1 VSEAQDVQ
9 LAVFRVAEVALGG
22 VPGAEDPELDLS
34 PLHTPCTLREAGVR
48 DRRAI
53 PDEHHDRDLPGMYM
67 VQAGTLPLGIRAR
80 LQFDAARKRA
90 KDRKKRV
97 KRPRERM
104 TTMTEDQHRQQD
116 PTQQYPQPEYPEQ
129 DQRDQHP
136 GLEQEM
142 QPEPDYGVET
152 YRGSGKLEGK
162 KAVITGGDSGIGRA
176 VALAFAREGADVV
189 ISYLEE
195 EEPDAQETARVV
207 EEAGREAVR
216 VPGDVRDETHCQSL
230 VQKAVEEFGRI
241 DVLIN
246 NAAYQMVQPGGIA
259 DITTEQFDRVLKT
272 NLYAMFWLSKAG
284 IPHMRPGA
292 SIINTTS
299 IEAYQPE
306 PGLLDYASTKGAIV
320 TFTKGL
326 AQDLIAQG
334 IRVNAVAPGPVW
346 TPLIPATMPAEQVTQ
361 FGASESPIG
370 RPAQPAEL
378 APPYVFLASQESSYV
393 SGQVLGV
400 TGGAPLS

>member
-1 VSEAQDVQ
+1 
-9 LAVFRVAEVALGG
+9 VA
-22 VPGAEDPELDLS
+22 
-34 PLHTPCTLREAGVR
+34 
-48 DRRAI
+48 
-53 PDEHHDRDLPGMYM
+53 
-67 VQAGTLPLGIRAR
+67 
-80 LQFDAARKRA
+80 
-90 KDRKKRV
+90 
-97 KRPRERM
+97 
-104 TTMTEDQHRQQD
+104 DQYTQQD
-116 PTQQYPQPEYPEQ
+116 PTTQYPQPNFGEQ
-129 DQRDQHP
+129 KLEPP
-136 GLEQEM
+136 GLEPEM
-142 QPEPDYGVET
+142 DPKPDYGYDT
-152 YRGSGKLEGK
+152 YRGSGRLEGK

-176 VALAFAREGADVV
+176 VALAFAREGADVL

-207 EEAGREAVR
+207 EEAGRKAVR
-216 VPGDVRDETHCQSL
+216 VPGDVRDEAHCQDI

-272 NLYAMFWLSKAG
+272 NLYAMFWLSKAA

-326 AQDLIAQG
+326 AQGPDSPGHQG
-334 IRVNAVAPGPVW
+334 QRGGAGAGVDAADPGHHARRAGLAVRRLGVPHRAPGP
-346 TPLIPATMPAEQVTQ
+346 AGRA
-361 FGASESPIG
+361 GAALRLPRLPGVELRQRPGSG
-370 RPAQPAEL
+370 RDRRRT
-378 APPYVFLASQESSYV
+378 AS
-393 SGQVLGV
+393 
-400 TGGAPLS
+400 